1 MSDPSGAD
9 TGGGGDE
16 GYLRRVYEIDE
27 PAEVRDYYDAWAKS
41 YDAELIANGYA
52 SPARVAAALATRA
65 ADLAA
70 PVLDYGCGTGMS
82 GEALIAA
89 GFSVL
94 DGADPSAEMLRV
106 ADAKGVYRSLVQLD
120 LDLDAEGPP
129 FASGSYAVVAAIG
142 LIGPGAAPLELFD
155 QLLDLVGDGG
165 LFGVSF
171 NEHALSDPAYAAKLD
186 QQRID
191 GMAEVVF
198 EELGPHLPG
207 LGIRSTVYVLRRLPR

>member
-1 MSDPSGAD
+1 MSDPDGDD
-9 TGGGGDE
+9 TGSDGRD
-16 GYLRRVYEIDE
+16 GYLRQVYEIDE
-27 PAEVRDYYDAWAKS
+27 PAEVRDYYDAWANS

-52 SPARVAAALATRA
+52 SPARVAAALATSA
-65 ADLAA
+65 TDLAA

-106 ADAKGVYRSLVQLD
+106 AEAKGVYRSLVQLD
-120 LDLDAEGPP
+120 LDADGPP
-129 FASGSYAVVAAIG
+129 FESGTYAVVAAIG

-171 NEHALSDPAYAAKLD
+171 NEHALNDPAYAAKLE
-186 QQRID
+186 QQRAD